1 MPGGFRQRHPIAMPD
16 QKLTEQQ
23 AAFFRTFGFLSFPGL
38 LKDRI
43 EEITREFEEI
53 FEKRGGGHA
62 GKPHEGKQRSCIVP
76 FPDQSAVLS
85 GLLDDPRICG
95 LASSLLGDDFNY
107 MPSDGNYYTG
117 DTNWHSDTDWKPE
130 GRHKDILHIKLA
142 FYLDPLT
149 RDTGALRVI
158 PGSHRKGDAF
168 AESLQSDVSRALE
181 TLGVHGRDVPAVA
194 LETVPGDVL
203 VFNHN
208 LKHAAFGG
216 GGWRRMFTMNLC
228 QRYPEARIQE
238 LRDYLNGISR
248 FWLNRAYGE
257 IMMNTAGPQRLRH
270 LEQVMANDGHI
281 AALSKKAR
289 ETMAEPSRG

>member
-1 MPGGFRQRHPIAMPD
+1 MLSD
-16 QKLTEQQ
+16 QQV
-23 AAFFRTFGFLSFPGL
+23 AFFKTFGYLGFPGL

-43 EEITREFEEI
+43 DEIIREFEAI
-53 FEKRGGGHA
+53 FAKRGGGHS

-85 GLLDDPRICG
+85 SLLDDPRIHG
-95 LASSLLGDDFNY
+95 IASSLLGDDFNF

-117 DTNWHSDTDWKPE
+117 DTNWHSDTAWRSDE
-130 GRHKDILHIKLA
+130 QHKDILHIKIA

-149 RDTGALRVI
+149 RDTGCLRVI
-158 PGSHRKGDAF
+158 PGSHIKGDAY
-168 AESLQSDVSRALE
+168 AEALQRDVSRASE
-181 TLGVHGRDVPAVA
+181 NYGVHGRDIPAIA
-194 LETVPGDVL
+194 LETVPGDIL

-208 LKHAAFGG
+208 TKHAAYGG

-248 FWLNRAYGE
+248 FWVDRAYGE
-257 IMMNTAGPQRLRH
+257 IMINTAGPGRMRH

>member
-1 MPGGFRQRHPIAMPD
+1 MPS
-16 QKLTEQQ
+16 QKLNDQQ
-23 AAFFRTFGFLSFPGL
+23 VASFQTFGFLAFPGL
-38 LKDRI
+38 LRDRI
-43 EEITREFEEI
+43 GEITREFEEI
-53 FEKRGGGHA
+53 FKQRGGGHF
-62 GKPHEGKQRSCIVP
+62 GRPHEGRQRSCIVP

-85 GLLDDPRICG
+85 SLLDDPRIHG
-95 LASSLLGDDFNY
+95 IAASLLGDDFNY
-107 MPSDGNYYTG
+107 MPSDGNYYAG
-117 DTNWHSDTDWKPE
+117 DTNWHSDTDWRSD
-130 GRHKDILHIKLA
+130 GRHQDILHIKLA

-158 PGSHRKGDAF
+158 PGSHLKGDAF
-168 AESLQSDVSRALE
+168 SESLQKDVSRALE
-181 TLGVHGRDVPAVA
+181 TYGLHARDVPAVA
-194 LETVPGDVL
+194 LETVPGDIL

-216 GGWRRMFTMNLC
+216 SGWRRMFTMNLC

-248 FWLNRAYGE
+248 FWVERAYGE
-257 IMMNTAGPQRLRH
+257 IMMATAGPGRLRH

-281 AALSKKAR
+281 AELSRKAR

>member
-1 MPGGFRQRHPIAMPD
+1 MSD
-16 QKLTEQQ
+16 QKLTKEQVS
-23 AAFFRTFGFLSFPGL
+23 FFNTFGFLAFPGL
-38 LKDRI
+38 LADRI
-43 EEITREFEEI
+43 DEIIREFEDI
-53 FEKRGGGHA
+53 FKKRGGGHF

-85 GLLDDPRICG
+85 SLLDDPRIHG

-107 MPSDGNYYTG
+107 MPSDGNYYSG
-117 DTNWHSDTDWKPE
+117 DTNWHSDTDWRPA
-130 GRHKDILHIKLA
+130 GLDGDILHIKLA

-168 AESLQSDVSRALE
+168 AESLQGNLGRSLE
-181 TLGVHGRDVPAVA
+181 TCGVHARDVPAVA

-228 QRYPEARIQE
+228 QRFPEARIQE

-248 FWLNRAYGE
+248 FWLDRAYGE
-257 IMMNTAGPQRLRH
+257 IMMNTAGPQRRRH
-270 LEQVMANDGHI
+270 LEQVMANDSHL